1 MTNSHSIKMSSHNS
15 LNEDIQT
22 IKQLINNLKEKSQ
35 YDCYLSIFSIISFNS
50 FALFITSLILIL
62 IHQKYFALRQT
73 MVCRKHKCL
82 KQTQDIQR
90 PDLLKRNSKTES
102 ETKRVYDLSEEYH
115 MKDKYQVKTQNKVK
129 TKYQFV

>member
-1 MTNSHSIKMSSHNS
+1 MSSHNS

-22 IKQLINNLKEKSQ
+22 IKQLINNLKEKSE
-35 YDCYLSIFSIISFNS
+35 YDNHCYLSIFSIISLNS

-62 IHQKYFALRQT
+62 IHQKYFALTQT

-90 PDLLKRNSKTES
+90 PDLLKRNTTTES
-102 ETKRVYDLSEEYH
+102 ETKRVYDLSQEYR
-115 MKDKYQVKTQNKVK
+115 MKDKNRVKTQNKVK
-129 TKYQFV
+129 TKYEFV